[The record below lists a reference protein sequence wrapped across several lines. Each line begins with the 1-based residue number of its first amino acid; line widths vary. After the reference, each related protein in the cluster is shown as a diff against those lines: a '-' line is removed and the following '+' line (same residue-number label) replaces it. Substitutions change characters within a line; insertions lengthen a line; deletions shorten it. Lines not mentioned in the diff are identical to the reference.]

1 MANKLFLLLW
11 VQLFETLQKSLT
23 WYRKMSKKHNP
34 ILVEWTDSAQPI
46 AAWMFL
52 AKKPSLEIIE
62 CVSVG
67 WVVGETDE
75 VLMLAPNLGDIESGG
90 SAQASGFIRIP
101 KSAVTRRIK
110 LIEDV

>member
-1 MANKLFLLLW
+1 MPKSDNPLL
-11 VQLFETLQKSLT
+11 E
-23 WYRKMSKKHNP
+23 
-34 ILVEWTDSAQPI
+34 EWMDSAQPI
-46 AAWMFL
+46 SAWMFL
-52 AKKPSLEIIE
+52 ENKPRLETIQ

-90 SAQASGFIRIP
+90 SAQGSGFIRIP
-101 KSAVTRRIK
+101 QSAVTRRVV

>member
-1 MANKLFLLLW
+1 
-11 VQLFETLQKSLT
+11 
-23 WYRKMSKKHNP
+23 MSKKDSP

-52 AKKPSLEIIE
+52 ENKPRLEVIE

-67 WVVGETDE
+67 WSVGETDE

-101 KSAVTRRIK
+101 KSAVTRRVG

>member
-1 MANKLFLLLW
+1 MANPD
-11 VQLFETLQKSLT
+11 
-23 WYRKMSKKHNP
+23 NP
-34 ILVEWTDSAQPI
+34 ILVEWADSAQPI
-46 AAWMFL
+46 SAWMFL
-52 AKKPSLEIIE
+52 ENKPSLEIIQ

-101 KSAVTRRIK
+101 KSAVTRRVE
-110 LIEDV
+110 LMASNAD